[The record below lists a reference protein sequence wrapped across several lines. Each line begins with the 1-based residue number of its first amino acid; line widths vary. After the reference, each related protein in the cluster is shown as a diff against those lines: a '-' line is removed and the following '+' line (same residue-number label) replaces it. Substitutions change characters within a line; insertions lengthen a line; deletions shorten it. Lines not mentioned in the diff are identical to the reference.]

1 MFVILSP
8 FVGEHPTS
16 RGRPMT
22 IHQKEGNHFVKTFS
36 DAAPLG
42 APPKMATLFDI
53 DEVLQPSN
61 LWDTYHQVIAP
72 YRLASHN
79 FAIRYTPS
87 AGLGSV
93 GLRRTSDNF
102 GAPTPSPI
110 IFMDID
116 SVELPDDMEWYEV
129 HKQARYVC
137 KLLHDNF
144 PEYFPENM
152 AFIAKASGSSGIKL
166 GTIRLHLYIENTT
179 CVTTEQLAYLVY
191 EVINKKVPDLIDP
204 APYHARQPHYISD
217 PVFLDTQVD
226 PFIAGGYDRIA
237 ASSNI
242 LSEAFDSE
250 VYTTET
256 MSTIP
261 ANTPKHIA
269 RDSVRLTEEHGKFFA
284 NVQGERYLT
293 ERVYDHLEVM
303 KDASDSMF
311 VSHVPRL
318 YHMVWEDGI
327 ALDFLEKKPVGS
339 DRERHGLFLHDILTE
354 YSSVTDGRRTIQ
366 DYYNNGRKA
375 CLSKIVYEASRPIP
389 STVNVPVTDKLQWD
403 AQDKLPQNLTQAKWS
418 VGNDISFLPSDSAED
433 ERFLKL
439 SQLPPENELTFIK
452 ASLGTG
458 KTTAVK
464 LWLAKGQVSGR
475 FLSITNTRALVD
487 SNAKIFNAPENEAY
501 RKHKFHSEFYNDAD
515 GRMSTTIHSIH
526 RYKEMAELGMIDF
539 VFIDEADAVM
549 NELINSSLIR
559 DRNKCTDT
567 MGELLASAKYVILS
581 DGDVGK
587 ETIEAYHGL
596 CNKAKNINVIE
607 HKRDMLRGATA
618 YEIPK
623 AESIWS
629 ITSASISH
637 GDKVLVV
644 TDMGPDNL
652 NIRQKTLSKLHPT
665 SVIKQVHSSSSG
677 DEDIREILKHTNT
690 ALAAQDIT
698 CLLCSPSMTNGVDFS
713 YFDTVCVIT
722 DSPTQTPNLR
732 FQAIR
737 RDRSAKTI
745 YYYTGKKTKGF
756 KSGYRQEMLSNTSD
770 WLARNQIAYGL
781 RRSRECARFP
791 TTLRYYLL
799 DQGAKVD
806 VMHEEW
812 EPLDY
817 AESKKEY
824 EEERINAIVMANE
837 TYQAKRHNDAWEAK
851 QECARYYNLTS
862 VAEVCE
868 ETAGWYVRDK
878 PHKKMAFLNEIV
890 QAGLWKV
897 FRSCMVSAAPLTDFL
912 KKEGH
917 KFYQATGASANPV
930 FAKMY
935 LGQCGIEIVEN
946 EITDFEKV
954 IRWYR
959 TFCSINEMQ
968 IPKEFMTPEELL
980 LNSESF
986 LDISSGDNKPIKI
999 PEMPKEGNGISWG
1012 SFT

>member
-8 FVGEHPTS
+8 FVGVHPTS
-16 RGRPMT
+16 KGHPM
-22 IHQKEGNHFVKTFS
+22 IIEQKQGNHFVKTFTDRS
-36 DAAPLG
+36 PLG
-42 APPKMATLFDI
+42 APPKMATMFDI
-53 DEVLQPSN
+53 EEILEPTNLLEVFE
-61 LWDTYHQVIAP
+61 QVVEP
-72 YRLASHN
+72 YRDKSYC
-79 FAIRYTPS
+79 FAIRYAPV
-87 AGLGSV
+87 AGIGESR
-93 GLRRTSDNF
+93 LRRVSDNF
-102 GAPTPSPI
+102 KSTPASPI

-116 SVELPDDMEWYEV
+116 SVVLPDDIEWHEV
-129 HKQARYVC
+129 GKQAKYVC
-137 KLLHDNF
+137 SLLHENF
-144 PEYFPENM
+144 PEYFPDNM
-152 AFIAKASGSSGIKL
+152 AYIAKASGSSGVKR
-166 GTIRLHLYIENTT
+166 GTIRLHLYLENTT
-179 CVTTEQLAYLVY
+179 YLTTEQMAYLVY
-191 EVINKKVPDLIDP
+191 EVINKKFPDLIDP
-204 APYHARQPHYISD
+204 APYHARQPHYIAD
-217 PVFLDTQVD
+217 PVFLDSQVD
-226 PFIAGGYDRIA
+226 PFKEGGYDRVC
-237 ASSNI
+237 SNI
-242 LSEAFDSE
+242 TKGT
-250 VYTTET
+250 VG

-269 RDSVRLTEEHGKFFA
+269 RDSVTLTAEHAKFFD
-284 NVQGERYLT
+284 NTIGERYYT
-293 ERVYDHLEVM
+293 ERLLDHLDVM
-303 KDASDSMF
+303 KDAEDSMF
-311 VSHVPRL
+311 VAHVPRL
-318 YHMVWEDGI
+318 YHMAWEDGI
-327 ALDFLEKKPVGS
+327 SLEFLEQKPTQHAR
-339 DRERHGLFLHDILTE
+339 DRHGLFLQDILRD
-354 YSSVTDGRRTIQ
+354 YKSVIDGRRSIN
-366 DYYNNGRKA
+366 DYFQNGRKA
-375 CLSKIVYEASRPIP
+375 CMTKIVQEAARPLPAKVNIP
-389 STVNVPVTDKLQWD
+389 KIDSQWD
-403 AQDKLPQNLTQAKWS
+403 SRGDLPDN
-418 VGNDISFLPSDSAED
+418 FRSAEWVD
-433 ERFLKL
+433 GDDITMLPTDSVPEDQYLKL
-439 SQLPPENELTFIK
+439 SQLPPANELTFIK

-501 RKHKFHSEFYNDAD
+501 RKHKFHSEFYNDED

-559 DRNKCTDT
+559 DRTKCTDT
-567 MGELLASAKYVILS
+567 LGELLASAKYVILS

-596 CNKAKNINVIE
+596 CKTSKKINVIE
-607 HKRDMLRGATA
+607 HKRDMLQGAKA

-677 DEDIREILKHTNT
+677 DDDIREILKHTNV
-690 ALAAQDIT
+690 ALKEQDIT

-756 KSGYRQEMLSNTSD
+756 KSGYRQEMLQYTTD
-770 WLARNQIAYGL
+770 WLARSQISYGL
-781 RRSRECARFP
+781 RRGRECARFP

-806 VMHEEW
+806 VMHEDW

-817 AESKKEY
+817 TESKLEY

-837 TYQAKRHNDAWEAK
+837 TYQAKRHNDAWVAK
-851 QECARYYNLTS
+851 QECAKYYCLGSTS
-862 VAEVCE
+862 EVCE

-878 PHKKMAFLNEIV
+878 PHKKMSFLNDIV

-897 FRSCMVSAAPLTDFL
+897 LKSCIISAAPLTNFL
-912 KKEGH
+912 KQEGH
-917 KFYQATGASANPV
+917 KFYQATGVSANPV

-959 TFCSINEMQ
+959 TFCRINEMQ
-968 IPKEFMTPEELL
+968 IPKEFMTTEELL

-999 PEMPKEGNGISWG
+999 QELPAGSNGISWG
-1012 SFT
+1012 SFS

>member
-8 FVGEHPTS
+8 FVGVHPTS
-16 RGRPMT
+16 KGHPM
-22 IHQKEGNHFVKTFS
+22 IIDQKEGNHFVKTFS
-36 DAAPLG
+36 DRNPLG

-53 DEVLQPSN
+53 EEMLEPTSLATVFE
-61 LWDTYHQVIAP
+61 QVVEP
-72 YRLASHN
+72 YRNKSHC
-79 FAIRYTPS
+79 FAIRYTPV
-87 AGLGSV
+87 AGIGTER
-93 GLRRTSDNF
+93 LRRVSDNF
-102 GAPTPSPI
+102 KSTPPSPI

-116 SVELPDDMEWYEV
+116 SIILPNDIAWYEV
-129 HKQARYVC
+129 EKQARYVC
-137 KLLHDNF
+137 KILHDNF

-152 AFIAKASGSSGIKL
+152 AYIAKASGSAGVKA
-166 GTIRLHLYIENTT
+166 GTIRLHLYLENTT
-179 CVTTEQLAYLVY
+179 YLTTEQMAYLVY
-191 EVINKKVPDLIDP
+191 EVINKKIADLIDP
-204 APYHARQPHYISD
+204 APYHARQPHYIAD
-217 PVFLDTQVD
+217 PVFLDSQVD
-226 PFIAGGYDRIA
+226 PFKQGGYERVCTYIKKG
-237 ASSNI
+237 
-242 LSEAFDSE
+242 
-250 VYTTET
+250 TTG

-261 ANTPKHIA
+261 ANTPRHIA
-269 RDSVRLTEEHGKFFA
+269 RDSVTLTAEHAKFFD
-284 NVQGERYLT
+284 NTIGERYYT
-293 ERVYDHLEVM
+293 ERLHDHLDVM
-303 KDASDSMF
+303 KDSEDSMF
-311 VSHVPRL
+311 VAHVPRL
-318 YHMVWEDGI
+318 YHMAWEDGI
-327 ALDFLEKKPVGS
+327 SLEFLEKQPTKH
-339 DRERHGLFLHDILTE
+339 DRERHGLFLQDILRD
-354 YSSVTDGRRTIQ
+354 YKSVTDGRRSIN
-366 DYYNNGRKA
+366 DYFQNGRKA
-375 CLSKIVYEASRPIP
+375 CMTKIVQEAARPLP
-389 STVNVPVTDKLQWD
+389 TKVNVPKLDSQWD
-403 AQDKLPQNLTQAKWS
+403 SRGDLPENLRSATW
-418 VGNDISFLPSDSAED
+418 VDGDDITMLPTDSTLED
-433 ERFLKL
+433 QYLKL
-439 SQLPPENELTFIK
+439 SNLPPSNELTFIK

-501 RKHKFHSEFYNDAD
+501 RKHKYHSEFYNDAN

-549 NELINSSLIR
+549 NELINSTLIR
-559 DRNKCTDT
+559 DRTKCTDT
-567 MGELLASAKYVILS
+567 LGELLSSAKFVVLS

-596 CNKAKNINVIE
+596 CRTSKKINVIE
-607 HKRDMLRGATA
+607 HKRDMLKGATA

-623 AESIWS
+623 AEAIWA

-665 SVIKQVHSSSSG
+665 SIIKQVHSSSSG
-677 DEDIREILKHTNT
+677 DDDIREILKHTNT
-690 ALAAQDIT
+690 ALKSQDIS

-756 KSGYRQEMLSNTSD
+756 KSGYRQEMLNQTTD
-770 WLARNQIAYGL
+770 WLSRNQIAYGL
-781 RRSRECARFP
+781 RRGRECARFP

-817 AESKKEY
+817 TESKREY

-837 TYQAKRHNDAWEAK
+837 TYQAKRHNDAWVAK
-851 QECARYYNLTS
+851 QECAKYYNLSSTS
-862 VAEVCE
+862 EVCE

-878 PHKKMAFLNEIV
+878 PQKKMSFLNDIV

-897 FRSCMVSAAPLTDFL
+897 LRSCMLSAAPLTAFL
-912 KKEGH
+912 QKDGH
-917 KFYQATGASANPV
+917 KFYQATGVSANPV

-946 EITDFEKV
+946 EITDFERV

-959 TFCSINEMQ
+959 TFCKINEMQ
-968 IPKEFMTPEELL
+968 IPKEFMTAEELL

-986 LDISSGDNKPIKI
+986 LDISSGDNKPIKV
-999 PEMPKEGNGISWG
+999 PVLPAGSNGISWG
-1012 SFT
+1012 SF

>member
-16 RGRPMT
+16 KGRPMT
-22 IHQKEGNHFVKTFS
+22 ILQKEGNHFVKTFS
-36 DAAPLG
+36 DASPLG

-53 DEVLQPSN
+53 DAIQQPVN
-61 LWDTYHQVIAP
+61 LWETYHKVVAP
-72 YRLASHN
+72 YRDTSYN
-79 FAIRYTPS
+79 FAVRYSPNKDV
-87 AGLGSV
+87 GSV
-93 GLRRTSDNF
+93 GLRRNSDNF
-102 GAPTPSPI
+102 SNPPASPI

-116 SVELPDDMEWYEV
+116 SVELPEDIEWFDV
-129 HKQARYVC
+129 RRQAEHVC
-137 KLLHDNF
+137 ALLHTNF

-152 AFIAKASGSSGIKL
+152 SYIAKASGSSGVKL
-166 GTIRLHLYIENTT
+166 GTIRLHLYIENSTFI
-179 CVTTEQLAYLVY
+179 TTEQMAYLVY
-191 EVINKKVPDLIDP
+191 EVINKKIPDLIDP
-204 APYHARQPHYISD
+204 APYHARQPHYIAN
-217 PVFLDTQVD
+217 PVFLGSQVD
-226 PFIAGGYDRIA
+226 PFKAKGLDRITA
-237 ASSNI
+237 TEGI
-242 LSEAFDSE
+242 FDVEAPKVNNS
-250 VYTTET
+250 V
-256 MSTIP
+256 MARIP

-269 RDSVRLTEEHGKFFA
+269 RDSVKLTEEHGKFFA

-293 ERVYDHLEVM
+293 ERVFDHLEVM
-303 KDASDSMF
+303 NDASDSMF

-318 YHMVWEDGI
+318 YHMAWEDGI
-327 ALDFLEKKPVGS
+327 ALDFLEREPVDS
-339 DRERHGLFLHDILTE
+339 DRERHGLFLHDILRE
-354 YSSVTDGRRTIQ
+354 YHSVTGGRRTIQ
-366 DYYNNGRKA
+366 DYFNNGRKA
-375 CLSKIVYEASRPIP
+375 CLSKMVYEASRPIP
-389 STVNVPVTDKLQWD
+389 RSVNVPVNDGMAWD
-403 AQDKLPQNLTQAKWS
+403 SQDKLPQNLTKADWS
-418 VGNDISFLPSDSAED
+418 TGNDITQLETDSLPSD
-433 ERFLKL
+433 RFLKL
-439 SQLPPENELTFIK
+439 SELPPSNELTFIK

-501 RKHKFHSEFYNDAD
+501 RKHKFHSEFYNDAN

-549 NELINSSLIR
+549 NELINSTLIR
-559 DRNKCTDT
+559 DRTKCTDT
-567 MGELLASAKYVILS
+567 LGELLASAKYVILS

-596 CNKAKNINVIE
+596 CRKAKKINIIE
-607 HKRDMLRGATA
+607 HKREMLHGAEA
-618 YEIPK
+618 YEIAK

-644 TDMGPDNL
+644 TDMGPDDL
-652 NIRQKTLSKLHPT
+652 NVRQKTLANLHPT
-665 SVIKQVHSSSSG
+665 SVIKQVHSNSSG
-677 DEDIREILKHTNT
+677 DEDIMAILKNTNS
-690 ALAAQDIT
+690 ALSAQDID

-737 RDRSAKTI
+737 RDRGAKTI

-756 KSGYRQEMLSNTSD
+756 NSGYRQEMLQNTNE
-770 WLARNQIAYGL
+770 WLPRSQIAYGL
-781 RRSRECARFP
+781 RRGRECARFP

-799 DQGAKVD
+799 DQGAKIN
-806 VMHEEW
+806 VMHEDW

-817 AESKKEY
+817 AEAKKAY
-824 EEERINAIVMANE
+824 EEERIHAIVMANE

-851 QECARYYNLTS
+851 QECVRYYNLGS
-862 VAEVCE
+862 VSEVCDE
-868 ETAGWYVRDK
+868 SAGWYVRDK
-878 PHKKMAFLNEIV
+878 PNKKMAFLNQIV

-897 FRSCMVSAAPLTDFL
+897 LRSCITSPAPLKDFL
-912 KKEGH
+912 YKEGH
-917 KFYQATGASANPV
+917 KFYQATGVSANPV

-946 EITDFEKV
+946 EVTDFDTV

-959 TFCSINEMQ
+959 TFCQINEMQ
-968 IPKEFMTPEELL
+968 IPKEFMTAEELL
-980 LNSESF
+980 LSSESF
-986 LDISSGDNKPIKI
+986 LDISSGDNKPIKV
-999 PEMPKEGNGISWG
+999 PALPKGGNGISWG
-1012 SFT
+1012 SFS